1 MKTFA
6 KSLLSAAALT
16 TIGVG
21 LSVSSVQAQ
30 VTSGQTVLGVTLVDV
45 VAIVVQP
52 VAALSFATAANYQ
65 DGVSASYPTHLTVTS
80 NRAYDLKVKALTD
93 LKAPVGILGGDIP
106 IGNIS
111 VQVDGTTSVG
121 TTSTLNL
128 STSDQTLAASAPGSI
143 AKVIAIKYST
153 SGNNA
158 AFARGA
164 GVYTANLVYSI
175 TAL

>member
-6 KSLLSAAALT
+6 KSILSVAALAAL
-16 TIGVG
+16 GVG
-21 LSVSSVQAQ
+21 LSASSAQAQ
-30 VTSGQTVLGVTLVDV
+30 LTSGQTVLGVTLVDV

-52 VAALSFATAANYQ
+52 AAALSFATAANYES
-65 DGVSASYPTHLTVTS
+65 GVSASYPTHVTVTS

-93 LKAPVGILGGDIP
+93 LKAPIGALGGDIP
-106 IGNIS
+106 INNIS
-111 VQVDGTTSVG
+111 VQVDGTTGVG
-121 TTSTLNL
+121 TTSTVNL

-153 SGNNA
+153 SGNNV
-158 AFARGA
+158 AFAKSS